1 MTDDTNT
8 RPRHPVVAR
17 FCNNARGF
25 WAAHRWLLIV
35 FVISL
40 LCDAAS
46 TIYFMLQLGPGPEIH
61 PVIRV
66 AATIAGPVLGPL
78 LGAFAKTIAG
88 VMVSIYCRRF
98 AVYILVLTAII
109 SFWAAWYNVWGVEMY
124 RPIFMK
130 YLP

>member
-1 MTDDTNT
+1 
-8 RPRHPVVAR
+8 
-17 FCNNARGF
+17 
-25 WAAHRWLLIV
+25 
-35 FVISL
+35 
-40 LCDAAS
+40 
-46 TIYFMLQLGPGPEIH
+46 
-61 PVIRV
+61 VIRV